1 MAEAADILLRLPAAE
16 RPAWAFFD
24 AEWYGRVHPRL
35 PCGPDPA
42 ALLDYYLAI
51 GARLGHSPN
60 PLFAEPFYLAQNP
73 DVAVLVA
80 EGTYRSGFDHFCQF
94 GHRGLNP
101 HWLFDDTLYGELYPD
116 MALDNLDKFE
126 IRGRYDHW
134 LKCGQR
140 EQRISHFLFD
150 GSLYR
155 QRVEEAGGDLAR
167 LDEIGAFTHY
177 LHTLWSGS
185 AELPTSPYFDPAWYL
200 AAHET
205 ARDDIAQGHALNA
218 LHHYITRGEAAGLD
232 PVAEFSESYHL
243 DTYDDIAAA
252 VQAGALRS
260 GFHHFLRYGALELRR
275 PRADID
281 LVYYRDT
288 HARVRSDLETGAV
301 RDAFAHLRLI
311 GLKEGLGHCPPERV
325 PDLPERAT
333 RQLFELRARN
343 HSALFARQRIDFT
356 VSGTPDVSVIMVVHG
371 KFDLTMQALASL
383 RANFAGNIELVLVD
397 NGSTDATTR
406 IETFIHGAHVIH
418 DPENP
423 GFLLACNR
431 ALAHVTAPAVLYL
444 NNDIELGY
452 AAIATALRRLATAP
466 DIGAV
471 GGKVIRT
478 HGRLQE
484 AGSIIWADGS
494 TQGYLRDASPLAPE
508 ANFVRDVDFCSG
520 VFLLCRTD
528 LVQRLGGFDEDY
540 KPAYYEEVD
549 LCVRMIEAGFR
560 IIYDPDVTIHHLEY
574 GSSANTE
581 AASRLMRRGRRVFVG
596 KHAEFM
602 RRQLTAGTPGS
613 EVRAR
618 ARNGAGKHLLFIEDT
633 VPVRHLGSGFV
644 RANDVV
650 HAIAAAGWQVSV
662 LPINGAR
669 HDLMSQFGD
678 LPETAE
684 VLHDQTILTLPDL
697 LADRP
702 GFYDALWISRAHNLT
717 RIAPILAEAGIDP
730 TKIPFVLD
738 TEAVA
743 ATREAE
749 AAALR
754 GDNDFDLT
762 AAINAEI
769 GEARVCRHLTAV
781 NEAEAALLRGVGLPS
796 VSVLGTIRDLDPTP
810 RPFAEREGLLFI
822 GSIHR
827 EDSPN
832 LDSLRWYRD
841 EILPALRKVMDNP
854 PTLTFIGYTAPDLD
868 LAELDDIPG
877 LALRGMVADLRP
889 AFDEHR
895 LFIAPTRFAAG
906 TPYKVYETVSYGLP
920 CVATELLC
928 RQLGWKQGKEIAAVP
943 RNDAKAFASQIASLY
958 RNETQWTAM
967 RNAGL
972 RRLGAENDRA
982 QFNAEVRRILASIA
996 T

>member
-1 MAEAADILLRLPAAE
+1 MAESADILLRLPPTQ
-16 RPAWAFFD
+16 RPAWALFD
-24 AEWYGRVHPRL
+24 AEWYLRAHPEL
-35 PCGPDPA
+35 PCGSNPD
-42 ALLDYYLAI
+42 ALLDHYLAI
-51 GARLGHSPN
+51 GARQGHSPS
-60 PLFAEPFYLAQNP
+60 PLFDEAFYLARNP

-80 EGTYRSGFDHFCQF
+80 EGDYRSGFDHFCQF
-94 GHRGLNP
+94 GHRGLSP

-116 MALDNLDKFE
+116 MALDNLDKFN

-134 LKCGQR
+134 LSWGQR
-140 EQRISHFLFD
+140 ELRLSHFLFD
-150 GSLYR
+150 GNLYR
-155 QRVEEAGGDLAR
+155 KQVEEAGGNLAR
-167 LDEIGAFTHY
+167 LDELGPFVHY
-177 LHTLWSGS
+177 LYTLGTGA
-185 AELPTSPYFDPAWYL
+185 AELPASPYFDPDWYL
-200 AAHET
+200 AAHEQ
-205 ARDDIAQGHALNA
+205 AREDIAGGRASNA
-218 LHHYITRGEAAGLD
+218 LHHYITSGEAAGLD

-288 HARVRSDLETGAV
+288 HARVRADLEAGTV

-325 PDLPERAT
+325 PDLPESAT

-343 HSALFARQRIDFT
+343 HAALFARQRIDFT
-356 VSGTPDVSVIMVVHG
+356 VTGTPDVAVIMVVHN

-383 RANFAGNIELVLVD
+383 RANFAGQIELVLVD

-406 IETFIHGAHVIH
+406 IETFLRGAHIIH

-431 ALAHVTAPAVLYL
+431 ALRHVTAQAVLYL

-452 AAIATALRRLATAP
+452 AAIATALRRLATAAT
-466 DIGAV
+466 IGAV

-478 HGRLQE
+478 HAHLQE

-560 IIYDPDVTIHHLEY
+560 IVYDPDVTIHHLEY

-581 AASRLMRRGRRVFVG
+581 AAARLMRRGRRVFVE
-596 KHAEFM
+596 KHAAFL
-602 RRQLTAGTPGS
+602 RRQADAKTPGS
-613 EVRAR
+613 AVRAR
-618 ARNGAGKHLLFIEDT
+618 ARNGAGRRLLFIEDT

-684 VLHDQTILTLPDL
+684 VLHDQTILTLPAL

-717 RIAPILAEAGIDP
+717 RIAPILAKAGIDP
-730 TKIPFVLD
+730 AKTPFVLD

-796 VSVLGTIRDLDPTP
+796 VSVLGTIRDLAPTP

-854 PTLTFIGYTAPDLD
+854 PRLTFIGYTAPDLD
-868 LAELDDIPG
+868 LAELENIPG
-877 LALRGMVADLRP
+877 LTLRGMVADLRP

-928 RQLGWKQGKEIAAVP
+928 RQLGWTEGQEIAAVP
-943 RNDAKAFASQIASLY
+943 GNDAAAFARQIASLY
-958 RNETQWTAM
+958 RSEPQWTAM
-967 RNAGL
+967 RDAGL
-972 RRLGAENDRA
+972 RRLAAENSRGP
-982 QFNAEVRRILASIA
+982 FEAEVRRILASIA